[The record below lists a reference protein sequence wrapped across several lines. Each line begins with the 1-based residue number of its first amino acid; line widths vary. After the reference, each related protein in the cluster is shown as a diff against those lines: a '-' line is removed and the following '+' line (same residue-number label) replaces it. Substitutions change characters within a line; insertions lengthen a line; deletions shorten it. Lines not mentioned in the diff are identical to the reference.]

1 MNKYKNDQLSNI
13 IEIIS
18 FDSDEHTCPYI
29 KCLIPLFLTF
39 VIDTIIWALLFVLN
53 NLGVILLVTSNQPC
67 AMQLPK
73 FEITHPIPHWTVLHS
88 VLIWLPLLI
97 NAEVFRYWHEMS
109 TKCLSIFK
117 PLWKLSTEASTKLP
131 SQNWHKIEGIMIQ
144 TNVMLFTDCISMEV
158 LGTRYQ

>member
-97 NAEVFRYWHEMS
+97 NAEVFRY
-109 TKCLSIFK
+109 
-117 PLWKLSTEASTKLP
+117 
-131 SQNWHKIEGIMIQ
+131 
-144 TNVMLFTDCISMEV
+144 
-158 LGTRYQ
+158 

>member
-1 MNKYKNDQLSNI
+1 MILTSTPALTSNV
-13 IEIIS
+13 S
-18 FDSDEHTCPYI
+18 FPCFSH
-29 KCLIPLFLTF
+29 F

-158 LGTRYQ
+158 LGTRYH